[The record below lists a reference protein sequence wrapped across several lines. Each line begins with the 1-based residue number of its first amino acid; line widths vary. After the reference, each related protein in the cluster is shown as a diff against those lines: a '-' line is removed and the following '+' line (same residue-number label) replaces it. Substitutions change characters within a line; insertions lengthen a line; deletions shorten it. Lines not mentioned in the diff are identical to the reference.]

1 MELDKYIMVPCPHCG
16 HQLFTMGCMTG
27 GYGCGHCGKKFK
39 TKEAVEKYCKE
50 YKEDYKR
57 KEKHYEHRVFYS
69 LEMAIKAVVELRNS
83 LKDRDLYTDW
93 IQIEVDALYAQV
105 KKVDST
111 VKGQIKDMKR
121 KKKIKEE

>member
-16 HQLFTMGCMTG
+16 HQLFTIGCMTG
-27 GYGCGHCGKKFK
+27 GYECGHCGKKFK
-39 TKEAVEKYCKE
+39 TEKAVEKYCKE

-83 LKDRDLYTDW
+83 LKDRELYTDW
-93 IQIEVDALYAQV
+93 IQIEMDALYTQV
-105 KKVDST
+105 RKVDST
-111 VKGQIKDMKR
+111 VKGQIKDKE
-121 KKKIKEE
+121 KIKEK

>member
-1 MELDKYIMVPCPHCG
+1 MELDKYIMVPCSNCG
-16 HQLFTMGCMTG
+16 HQLYCIGNMCG
-27 GYGCGHCGKKFK
+27 GYECGHCGKKFK
-39 TKEAVEKYCKE
+39 TEKAVDKYGKE

-57 KEKHYEHRVFYS
+57 KEKHYEHPVFYS

-105 KKVDST
+105 RKVDST